1 LDYWDSVFCKCHDS
15 WDDFLEYFVAQ
26 EGPKRLVG
34 FTKFGA
40 DIHTEEGAY
49 QPGDWLLFGAS
60 PSPCTSHL
68 RIFPLKPFSAICH
81 PSRAWCISLGVY
93 QHCTQLRLLLEGG
106 SCGSCLPVRA
116 PSGRWQGGGNKGHQ
130 DVKEIGVKEIG
141 LLARVV

>member
-1 LDYWDSVFCKCHDS
+1 MDYWDSVFCKCHDS

-81 PSRAWCISLGVY
+81 PLRAVYINTAHSFGSCSRAGAAAPACQCV
-93 QHCTQLRLLLEGG
+93 HLRGAG
-106 SCGSCLPVRA
+106 KVA
-116 PSGRWQGGGNKGHQ
+116 
-130 DVKEIGVKEIG
+130 EI
-141 LLARVV
+141 RVTKM